1 MLNFFRQRETAVRV
15 LLGFFLVMICVG
27 MVVTLIPGF
36 NSSNPTGNN
45 GDQPVATVGGE
56 DITSLEFRQQLDQ
69 TLEAQHLPA
78 QFASFF
84 GQRLLNQMVA
94 QKALVQEA
102 QHLGLGISREEL
114 EKTLEKN
121 PALFPNGQ
129 FVGQDRYAQYV
140 SEQYQLSVPVYERL
154 LRDELAVQKLQEVVT
169 DGVQV
174 NPTEVQHEFQ
184 RRNEKAKIDYVTL
197 HPADLLAEV
206 TVTPAALAAYYQ
218 QNEARYRTPERRK
231 LDVFLAD
238 TTQFAARVQV
248 SDEQVAQG
256 YQANLAN
263 YSFPER
269 VKAAHILFKTV
280 GLTPAAAAAIKQ
292 KAEDVLK
299 QIRAGGDFAALAKK
313 YSEDPG
319 SAVNGGELGL
329 FTRGRMV
336 KAFEDAA
343 FSLQPGQ
350 VSDLVQ
356 TEYGY
361 HIIKVEA
368 HEAART
374 QPLAEVH
381 DQIAQQIK
389 TQKALDLAQTAAQ
402 QVRDALARDPK
413 AAPASVAQQFGVE
426 YIPTPPVSRT
436 DPISG
441 IGVNPAFAAAAFTAG
456 PGEVTQATKVA
467 QGFAVARVAEVQAPA
482 VQSLAAVQTQVE
494 NDYRQQQASALLAQR
509 AQQLADAAGKQGLK
523 AAAASLHLTV
533 KNSDP
538 ISRDDNL
545 PEVGPVKDFADQL
558 FGLKP
563 GQVGPPAPVNGAELV
578 YVVTSI
584 DEPTPDQFQR
594 EKNTVAQELLQQKRG
609 AAFQL
614 YADAVQARMSKSGQI
629 KINDLVLRQLLGS
642 APPPGNGSNQ

>member
-15 LLGFFLVMICVG
+15 LLGFFLVVICVG

-36 NSSNPTGNN
+36 NSSSGS
-45 GDQPVATVGGE
+45 DVSVQPVATVGGE
-56 DITSLEFRQQLDQ
+56 PITSADFRQQLDQ

-102 QHLGLGISREEL
+102 RRLGLTVSQDEL
-114 EKTLEKN
+114 VQTLKKN

-129 FVGQDRYAQYV
+129 FVGQDRYAQFV
-140 SEQYQLSVPVYERL
+140 SDQYQLSVPVYEQL
-154 LRDELAVQKLQEVVT
+154 LRDDLEVQKLQRIVT
-169 DGVQV
+169 DGVRV
-174 NPTEVQHEFQ
+174 TSAEVQQEFQ
-184 RRNEKAKIDYVTL
+184 RRNEKAKIDYVAL
-197 HPADLLAEV
+197 HAADLVKEV
-206 TVTPAALAAYYQ
+206 KVTPEALAAYYQ
-218 QNEARYRTPERRK
+218 QNEIRYRSPERRK

-248 SDEQVAQG
+248 SDNQVAQF
-256 YQANLAN
+256 YQANAAN
-263 YSFPER
+263 YSTPER
-269 VKAAHILFKTV
+269 VKASHILFKTV
-280 GLTPAAAAAIKQ
+280 GLTPAAATAIKQ
-292 KAEDVLK
+292 KAEEVLK
-299 QIRAGGDFAALAKK
+299 QVRAGGDFAALAKK

-319 SAVNGGELGL
+319 SAVNGGELGF

-343 FSLQPGQ
+343 FTLQPGQ

-356 TEYGY
+356 TEYGF

-381 DQIAQQIK
+381 DQIVQQMK

-402 QVRDALARDPK
+402 QVRDALSRDPK
-413 AAPASVAQQFGVE
+413 AVPATVAQQSGVE
-426 YIPTPPVSRT
+426 YIATPPISRT
-436 DPISG
+436 DPITG
-441 IGVNPAFAAAAFTAG
+441 VGVNPEFAAAAFSTS
-456 PGEVTQATKVA
+456 PGGLTQAIKVA
-467 QGFAVARVAEVQAPA
+467 QGFAVARVDEVQAPS
-482 VQSLAAVQTQVE
+482 VQPLAAVQAQVE
-494 NDYRQQQASALLAQR
+494 NDYRQQQATAMLTSQ
-509 AQQLADAAGKQGLK
+509 AQQLADAARKQGLK
-523 AAAASLHLTV
+523 AAAAALHLTV

-545 PEVGPVKDFADQL
+545 PELGPVKDFADQL
-558 FGLKP
+558 FQLKP
-563 GQVGPPAPVNGAELV
+563 GQVGPPAAVNGAELV
-578 YVVTSI
+578 YAVVSI

-594 EKNTVAQELLQQKRG
+594 EKDTVAQELLQQKRG
-609 AAFQL
+609 EAFQL
-614 YADAVQARMSKSGQI
+614 YADAVQARMNKAGQI
-629 KINDLVLRQLLGS
+629 KINDLTLRRVLG
-642 APPPGNGSNQ
+642 PGQPLPTGNSQ